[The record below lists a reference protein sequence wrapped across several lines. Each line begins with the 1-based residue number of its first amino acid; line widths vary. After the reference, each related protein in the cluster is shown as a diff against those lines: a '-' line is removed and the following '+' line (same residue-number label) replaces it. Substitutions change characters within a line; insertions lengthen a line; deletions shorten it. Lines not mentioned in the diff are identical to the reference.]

1 MDTAEVPQEGRSRPT
16 TKDTRR
22 AYEAPRVIVKRSVAN
37 ATLSS
42 AVGPPSSGLTASG

>member
-1 MDTAEVPQEGRSRPT
+1 MDTAELPLEGHARPK

-22 AYEAPRVIVKRSVAN
+22 AYEAPRVLVKRSVAN
-37 ATLSS
+37 STLAS